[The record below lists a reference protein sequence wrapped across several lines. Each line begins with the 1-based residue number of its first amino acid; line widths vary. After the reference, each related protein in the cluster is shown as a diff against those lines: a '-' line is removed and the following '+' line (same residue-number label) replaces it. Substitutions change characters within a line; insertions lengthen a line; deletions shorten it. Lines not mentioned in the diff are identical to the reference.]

1 LYLTYEDKK
10 GTRGLAGRKTGEPA
24 FFSIFILSWE
34 ELTMTT
40 TTATCVECGADTPF
54 GENIIIGEIVQ
65 CPDCGVELE
74 VVNLEPLEVALAP
87 EVVEDWG
94 E

>member
-1 LYLTYEDKK
+1 LSQRYT
-10 GTRGLAGRKTGEPA
+10 AGSPDGKPA
-24 FFSIFILSWE
+24 SPLFFITFLE
-34 ELTMTT
+34 ELKM
-40 TTATCVECGADTPF
+40 TTATVCVECGADTPF